1 MTKKPAIFR
10 KKENMSQWKILI
22 KFMFDLQVLST
33 NSFIVGH
40 EVILSVQR
48 LLKKYGKELQYTTWN
63 CILDI
68 LESLLKIFEVILVL
82 VL

>member
-1 MTKKPAIFR
+1 MEDF
-10 KKENMSQWKILI
+10 KEIL
-22 KFMFDLQVLST
+22 FNLQVLST

-68 LESLLKIFEVILVL
+68 LESLLKIFEVISISSVVL
-82 VL
+82 